1 MKKKLKQSLSSKKVR
16 YITGIAI
23 VLLIIII
30 VPLTVSIASKKSKPE
45 IISKSTLEK
54 IVNVSDL
61 STFEAVYNGI
71 AKVTDEDNT
80 EKVKYYVSYD
90 AKVKAGVDFEKV
102 DITVDNEKKVIT
114 VKLPEIKITD
124 TNVDITSLDYIFEN
138 SKANTETVSEEA
150 YKKCIEDVTNESN
163 NENAI
168 YELAEQNAQNIVEAL
183 IRPFVEQLD
192 NEYQLQI
199 D

>member
-1 MKKKLKQSLSSKKVR
+1 MEDKLKQKLTGKKAK
-16 YITGIAI
+16 YIIGIAI
-23 VLLIIII
+23 VLAL
-30 VPLTVSIASKKSKPE
+30 VMVVLLTISITTKKSEPE

-54 IVNVSDL
+54 IINVSDL

-71 AKVTDEDNT
+71 AKVTEKDNP
-80 EKVKYYVSYD
+80 EKINYYVSYD

-102 DITVDNEKKVIT
+102 DITVDTEEKNIT
-114 VKLPEIKITD
+114 VKLPEIEITD
-124 TNVDITSLDYIFEN
+124 VNVDITSLDYIFVDN
-138 SKANTETVSEEA
+138 KANTATVSEEA

-163 NENAI
+163 TENAI

-183 IRPFVEQLD
+183 ISPFVEQLD
-192 NEYQLQI
+192 SEYQLKI

>member
-16 YITGIAI
+16 YITGIVI